1 MERQLQERLIKVAD
15 EARKNAY
22 CPYSDFPVGASVL
35 TEDGEI
41 FSGANIENASYG
53 LTVCA
58 ERVAIFRAV
67 AEGYRKLVALCIV
80 ADQDDVFPCGACRQV
95 FAEFADESAEIVI
108 ANSNLSRIQIY
119 KLSDLL
125 PHSFKLRK

>member
-1 MERQLQERLIKVAD
+1 MERQLQELLIKAAE

-35 TEDGEI
+35 TVDGKI
-41 FSGANIENASYG
+41 FSGANIENVSYG

-58 ERVAIFRAV
+58 ERVAIFKAV
-67 AEGYRKLVALCIV
+67 ADGCEKLVALCVV
-80 ADQDDVFPCGACRQV
+80 ADQGDTFPCGACRQV

-108 ANSNLSRIQIY
+108 ANSRLSEIRIY

-125 PHSFKLRK
+125 PHSFKFRR